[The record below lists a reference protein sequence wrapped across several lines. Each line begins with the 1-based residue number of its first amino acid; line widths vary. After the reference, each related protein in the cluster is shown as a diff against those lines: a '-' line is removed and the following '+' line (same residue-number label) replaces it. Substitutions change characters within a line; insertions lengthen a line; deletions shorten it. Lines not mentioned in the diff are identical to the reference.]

1 MPPVPTGTPATPEQI
16 EFNRRIRPP
25 KESLIKARGICFEQ
39 NKFGVHRKPG
49 AQRTAKWRAVRQI
62 RTALLENTITLEQ
75 KVLAL
80 SSASTDPQ
88 LRIIFKSAG
97 MVDQKKYKVYK

>member
-1 MPPVPTGTPATPEQI
+1 M
-16 EFNRRIRPP
+16 RPS
-25 KESLIKARGICFEQ
+25 KESLIRPRGICFEQ
-39 NKFGVHRKPG
+39 NKFGKHRTPG
-49 AQRTAKWRAVRQI
+49 AQRQAKWKAVRQI
-62 RTALLENTITLEQ
+62 RTALLKNNLTLEQ

-97 MVDQKKYKVYK
+97 MVDLKKTMFTSIFSKICNGY